1 MKIGLSNFPTEYSIS
16 AVALARAAEERGFES
31 LWVVEHTHI
40 PASRRTPYPVGGDL
54 PSIYWE
60 SYEPFTFLAQAA
72 AVTTDLRVGTGIC
85 LVPEHHP
92 IALAKRVASLD
103 SLSGGRFL
111 FGVGA
116 GWNAE
121 ELENHGVAFGDR
133 WKVLR
138 EHVLAMK
145 ACWTEKDAEFH
156 GKFVDF
162 DPVWVEPKPVQK
174 PHPPIYIG
182 ASSTWAMERIVEYGD
197 GWLPVP
203 VPEFDERLALLN
215 RLCEERGR
223 DRSEIDVCLMTVVDS
238 AETLAGIRD
247 KGVNR
252 VILSLPTVSEDE
264 ALRVLDGYAN
274 VVQWAQEIGDS

>member
-1 MKIGLSNFPTEYSIS
+1 MRIGISNFPTDYSMAPTS
-16 AVALARAAEERGFES
+16 LGKALEERGFES

-40 PASRRTPYPVGGDL
+40 PASRRTPYPLADEL

-60 SYEPFTFLAQAA
+60 AHEPLTFLAQVA
-72 AVTTDLRVGTGIC
+72 AVTEKLRIGTGVC

-92 IALAKRVASLD
+92 IALAKRVATLD

-111 FGVGA
+111 FGIGA

-121 ELENHGVAFGDR
+121 EMENHGVEFKDR

-145 ACWTEKDAEFH
+145 VCWTEKDAEFH

-162 DPVWVEPKPVQK
+162 DPVWVEPKPVSK
-174 PHPPIYIG
+174 PHPPIFIG
-182 ASSTWAMERIVEYGD
+182 ATSTWAMDRIAEYAE
-197 GWLPVP
+197 GWLPVQI
-203 VPEFDERLALLN
+203 PEFDERLKLLTEC
-215 RLCEERGR
+215 CEKRGR
-223 DRSEIDVCLMTVVDS
+223 SIDDIDISVFTMIESQDQI
-238 AETLAGIRD
+238 AELAA

-252 VILSLPTVSEDE
+252 IILGLPTSDE
-264 ALRVLDGYAN
+264 NESLKVLDSYAK
-274 VVQWAQEIGDS
+274 VVEWAEEV

>member
-1 MKIGLSNFPTEYSIS
+1 MNIGLSNFPTDYSMS
-16 AVALARAAEERGFES
+16 ATALGRTAEERGFES
-31 LWVVEHTHI
+31 LFVVEHTHI
-40 PASRRTPYPVGGDL
+40 PASRRTPYALGGDL

-60 SYEPFTFLAQAA
+60 SYEPFTYLAQVA
-72 AVTTDLRVGTGIC
+72 AVTENLQIGTGIC

-121 ELENHGVAFGDR
+121 ELENHGVEFDDR

-145 ACWTEKDAEFH
+145 QCWTEKDAEYH
-156 GKFVDF
+156 GEFVDF
-162 DPVWVEPKPVQK
+162 DPVWVEPKPVRK
-174 PHPPIYIG
+174 PHPPILIG
-182 ASSTWAMERIVEYGD
+182 ASSKWAIERIVEYAD
-197 GWLPVP
+197 GWLPILAP
-203 VPEFDERLALLN
+203 DFDERLAQLN
-215 RLCEERGR
+215 QLCEEQGR
-223 DRSEIDVCLMTVVDS
+223 DPAEIEITVFGN
-238 AETLAGIRD
+238 AENPEVLAELAE

-252 VILSLPTVSEDE
+252 LVLGLPTVGEDQ
-264 ALRVLDGYAN
+264 ALKVMDGYT
-274 VVQWAQEIGDS
+274 QTLEWAQQLG

>member
-1 MKIGLSNFPTEYSIS
+1 MKIGVSNFPTDYSMA
-16 AVALARAAEERGFES
+16 AVPLARALEERGFES

-40 PASRRTPYPVGGDL
+40 PASRRTPYPPGGDL

-72 AVTTDLRVGTGIC
+72 AVTESLKIGTGVC

-111 FGVGA
+111 FGIGA

-121 ELENHGVAFGDR
+121 ELENHGVAFAER

-145 ACWTEKDAEFH
+145 ACWTERGASFH
-156 GKFVDF
+156 GKYVDF
-162 DPVWVEPKPVQK
+162 DPVWVEPKPVQR
-174 PHPPIYIG
+174 PHPPVYIG
-182 ASSTWAMERIVEYGD
+182 ASSKWAIERIVDYAE
-197 GWLPVP
+197 GWLPIGMP
-203 VPEFDERLALLN
+203 GWEERLDQLN
-215 RLCEERGR
+215 ALCEEKGR
-223 DRSEIDVCLMTVVDS
+223 DRAEIDVSLFTAPESQDVL
-238 AETLAGIRD
+238 AELQA

-252 VILSLPTVSEDE
+252 VILSLPTSSQDE
-264 ALRVLDGYAN
+264 SLKVLDSYAP
-274 VVQWAQEIGDS
+274 VIEWANGLE